1 MMRKHQASGEERT
14 RGLDRGALRYLA
26 RCGQRHARSAHC
38 RRGGGGDPRR
48 DLRRAGTRDATSGE
62 APLAQGSSVPVI
74 GETISLAL
82 EEAAGLGRER
92 RVSPVELTEAC
103 LAGIEAVEPRL
114 SAFVTVTA
122 DLARAQAREAEGEI
136 VAGHYRGPLH
146 GIPVAVKDLFATKGI
161 RTTAGSRILANG
173 APKDESTVVRKLHEA
188 GAVLLGKLGLHEF
201 AYGISSV
208 NPHFGDVRNP
218 WDTTKIPGG
227 SSGGSAVA
235 VVAGEAYATLGSD
248 TGGSIRI
255 PAALCGCVGLK
266 PTFGRASLF
275 GAVPLAWS
283 LDHPGPL
290 ARTVRD
296 VALATGAIAGYDPR
310 DPVSAE
316 RPVPDFLEGIDQ
328 GARGLRV
335 GVPTDHVWE
344 ECDPAIAGT
353 VRAALEML
361 ARAGADVREIR
372 SPRAAEYAKAAATV
386 LGVEARAYH
395 EGAFPGRS
403 AEYGPLIRA
412 RLLSQGDV
420 DADAY
425 ARPMRL
431 LLEARA
437 GAADHDLEGVDVLAM
452 PTVPTRAWTIEE
464 AKEVGRPS
472 EWTRITRIFDLTGQ
486 PAISIPCGMDP
497 DGLPIGLQFAAR
509 MWDEA
514 GALRAARA
522 YELARGPFPLP
533 PLDG

>member
-1 MMRKHQASGEERT
+1 MPVTAQDTAYLTLEAAADAI
-14 RGLDRGALRYLA
+14 RGRRLSPVSLTETCLA
-26 RCGQRHARSAHC
+26 R
-38 RRGGGGDPRR
+38 
-48 DLRRAGTRDATSGE
+48 
-62 APLAQGSSVPVI
+62 
-74 GETISLAL
+74 
-82 EEAAGLGRER
+82 
-92 RVSPVELTEAC
+92 
-103 LAGIEAVEPRL
+103 IEALEPRL
-114 SAFVTVTA
+114 NAFVTVTA
-122 DLARAQAREAEGEI
+122 ELAREQAREAEREI
-136 VAGHYRGPLH
+136 DAGRYRGPLH

-161 RTTAGSRILANG
+161 RTTAGSKILANWI
-173 APKDESTVVRKLHEA
+173 PDEDATVVRRLREA

-208 NPHFGDVRNP
+208 NPHYGDVRNP

-235 VVAGEAYATLGSD
+235 VVAGEAYAALGSD

-275 GAVPLAWS
+275 GAVPLSWS

-296 VALATGAIAGYDPR
+296 VALVTMAIAGHDPR
-310 DPVSAE
+310 DPISAD
-316 RPVPDFLEGIDQ
+316 RPVPDLLEGIEQ
-328 GARGLRV
+328 GAPRLRV

-344 ECDPAIAGT
+344 ECDPSIGGA
-353 VRAALEML
+353 VRAAIDAL

-372 SPRAAEYAKAAATV
+372 WPRAAEYAKAASAV

-395 EGAFPGRS
+395 DGAFPGRA

-412 RLLSQGDV
+412 RLASQGNV
-420 DADAY
+420 DAETY
-425 ARPMRL
+425 ARSMRL

-437 GAADHDLEGVDVLAM
+437 GGADRDLDGVDVIAM
-452 PTVPTRAWTIEE
+452 PAVPTRAWTIEE
-464 AKEVGRPS
+464 AKEIARPS

-486 PAISIPCGMDP
+486 PAISLPCGVDP
-497 DGLPIGLQFAAR
+497 GGLPIGLQFAAR

-514 GALRAARA
+514 AALRAARA
-522 YELARGPFPLP
+522 YELVRGPFPLP
-533 PLDG
+533 SLGG

>member
-1 MMRKHQASGEERT
+1 MPATTPDATATLTLEAAAERVRT
-14 RGLDRGALRYLA
+14 GQISPVSLTESCLA
-26 RCGQRHARSAHC
+26 R
-38 RRGGGGDPRR
+38 
-48 DLRRAGTRDATSGE
+48 
-62 APLAQGSSVPVI
+62 
-74 GETISLAL
+74 
-82 EEAAGLGRER
+82 
-92 RVSPVELTEAC
+92 
-103 LAGIEAVEPRL
+103 IEALEPRL
-114 SAFVTVTA
+114 NAFITVTA
-122 DLARAQAREAEGEI
+122 ELAREAARRAEREI
-136 VAGHYRGPLH
+136 AAGRYRGPLH

-161 RTTAGSRILANG
+161 RTTAGSRILADWI
-173 APKDESTVVRKLHEA
+173 PDEDATVVRRLGEA

-218 WDTTKIPGG
+218 WDPTKIPGG

-296 VALATGAIAGYDPR
+296 VAIAITAIAGYDPR
-310 DPVSAE
+310 DPVSSD
-316 RPVPDFLEGIDQ
+316 RPLPDLLSRIDEGAQ
-328 GARGLRV
+328 RLPV
-335 GVPTDHVWE
+335 GVPTDHVWD
-344 ECDPAIAGT
+344 ECDPAIAGA
-353 VRAALEML
+353 VRAAIETL
-361 ARAGADVREIR
+361 ARGGADVREIR
-372 SPRAAEYAKAAATV
+372 WPRAAEYAKAASVV

-395 EGAFPGRS
+395 DGAFPGRAS
-403 AEYGPLIRA
+403 EYGPLIRA
-412 RLLSQGDV
+412 RLASQGDV
-420 DADAY
+420 DAEAY
-425 ARPMRL
+425 ARSMRL

-437 GAADHDLEGVDVLAM
+437 GADRDLEGVDVLAM

-486 PAISIPCGMDP
+486 PAISIPCGLDP
-497 DGLPIGLQFAAR
+497 EGLPIGLQFAAR

-514 GALRAARA
+514 AALRAARA
-522 YELARGPFPLP
+522 YELLRGPFPLP
-533 PLDG
+533 PLNG

>member
-1 MMRKHQASGEERT
+1 MAATTHDAM
-14 RGLDRGALRYLA
+14 LDMTLEAAAAAIRARELSPVSLVESCLA
-26 RCGQRHARSAHC
+26 R
-38 RRGGGGDPRR
+38 
-48 DLRRAGTRDATSGE
+48 
-62 APLAQGSSVPVI
+62 I
-74 GETISLAL
+74 ETL
-82 EEAAGLGRER
+82 
-92 RVSPVELTEAC
+92 
-103 LAGIEAVEPRL
+103 EPRL
-114 SAFVTVTA
+114 NAFISVTA
-122 DLARAQAREAEGEI
+122 DLAREQARQAEREI
-136 VAGHYRGPLH
+136 QAGRHRGPLH

-161 RTTAGSRILANG
+161 RTTAGSRILADWV
-173 APKDESTVVRKLHEA
+173 PDEDATVVRKLREA

-208 NPHFGDVRNP
+208 NPHYGDVRNP

-235 VVAGEAYATLGSD
+235 VVAGEAYAALGSD

-275 GAVPLAWS
+275 GAVPLSWS

-296 VALATGAIAGYDPR
+296 VALAMTAIAGYDPR
-310 DPVSAE
+310 DPVSAD
-316 RPVPDFLEGIDQ
+316 RPVTDLLVDIDR
-328 GARGLRV
+328 GAQKLRV
-335 GVPTDHVWE
+335 GVPTDHVWD
-344 ECDPAIAGT
+344 ECDPAIASS
-353 VRAALEML
+353 VRAAIEAL
-361 ARAGADVREIR
+361 ARAGAEVREIR
-372 SPRAAEYAKAAATV
+372 WPRAAEYAKAASAI

-403 AEYGPLIRA
+403 SEYGPLVRA
-412 RLLSQGDV
+412 RLASQGDV
-420 DADAY
+420 DAETY
-425 ARPMRL
+425 ARSMTL
-431 LLEARA
+431 LREARA
-437 GAADHDLEGVDVLAM
+437 GLADRDLDRIDVLAM

-486 PAISIPCGMDP
+486 PAISIPCGTDP
-497 DGLPIGLQFAAR
+497 DDLPIGLQFAAR

-514 GALRAARA
+514 AALRAARA
-522 YELARGPFPLP
+522 YELVRGPFPLP

>member
-1 MMRKHQASGEERT
+1 MPATTHDT
-14 RGLDRGALRYLA
+14 LRMTIEAAAEAIRAREISPVSLLESCLA
-26 RCGQRHARSAHC
+26 R
-38 RRGGGGDPRR
+38 
-48 DLRRAGTRDATSGE
+48 
-62 APLAQGSSVPVI
+62 I
-74 GETISLAL
+74 ETL
-82 EEAAGLGRER
+82 
-92 RVSPVELTEAC
+92 
-103 LAGIEAVEPRL
+103 EPRL
-114 SAFVTVTA
+114 NAFITVTA
-122 DLARAQAREAEGEI
+122 DLAREQAREAEREI
-136 VAGHYRGPLH
+136 QAGRYKGPLH

-161 RTTAGSRILANG
+161 RTTAGSRILADWLPTED
-173 APKDESTVVRKLHEA
+173 ATVVRRLREA

-235 VVAGEAYATLGSD
+235 VVASEAYAALGSD

-275 GAVPLAWS
+275 GAIPLSWS

-296 VALATGAIAGYDPR
+296 VALAMTTIAGYDPR
-310 DPVSAE
+310 DPVSVD
-316 RPVPDFLEGIDQ
+316 RPVEDLLAGIDR
-328 GARGLRV
+328 GARTLRV
-335 GVPTDHVWE
+335 GVPTDHVWD
-344 ECDPAIAGT
+344 ECDPAIAAS
-353 VRAALEML
+353 VRAAIEAL
-361 ARAGADVREIR
+361 ARAGAEVREIR
-372 SPRAAEYAKAAATV
+372 WPRAAEYARAASAI

-403 AEYGPLIRA
+403 SEYGPLVRA
-412 RLLSQGDV
+412 RLSSQGDV
-420 DADAY
+420 DAETY
-425 ARPMRL
+425 ARSMKL
-431 LLEARA
+431 LREARS
-437 GAADHDLEGVDVLAM
+437 GVADRDLDGVDVLAM

-486 PAISIPCGMDP
+486 PAVSLPCGFDP

-514 GALRAARA
+514 AALRAARA
-522 YELARGPFPLP
+522 YELVRGPFPLP

>member
-1 MMRKHQASGEERT
+1 VAVAS
-14 RGLDRGALRYLA
+14 D
-26 RCGQRHARSAHC
+26 
-38 RRGGGGDPRR
+38 
-48 DLRRAGTRDATSGE
+48 
-62 APLAQGSSVPVI
+62 
-74 GETISLAL
+74 TINLAL
-82 EEAAGLGRER
+82 EETAALVRDR

-103 LAGIEAVEPRL
+103 LARIGAAEPRL
-114 SAFVTVTA
+114 NAFVTVTA
-122 DLARAQAREAEGEI
+122 DLARAQARDAEGEI
-136 VAGHYRGPLH
+136 AAGHYRGPLH

-161 RTTAGSRILANG
+161 RTTAGSRILADWIPEED
-173 APKDESTVVRKLHEA
+173 ATVVRKLREA

-218 WDTTKIPGG
+218 WDTRKIPGG

-235 VVAGEAYATLGSD
+235 VVAGEAYAALGSD

-296 VALATGAIAGYDPR
+296 VAVAMRAIAGYDPR
-310 DPVSAE
+310 DPISAD
-316 RPVPDFLEGIDQ
+316 RPVPDLLDGIDK
-328 GARGLRV
+328 GAKGLRV
-335 GVPTDHVWE
+335 GVPTDHVWD
-344 ECDPAIAGT
+344 ECDPAIAGA
-353 VRAALEML
+353 VRAAIESL

-372 SPRAAEYAKAAATV
+372 WPRAADYAKAASTI

-395 EGAFPGRS
+395 EGAFPGRA
-403 AEYGPLIRA
+403 AEYGPLVRA

-420 DADAY
+420 DADTY
-425 ARPMRL
+425 ARSMRL

-437 GAADHDLEGVDVLAM
+437 GAADSDLDGVDVFAM

-464 AKEVGRPS
+464 AKQVGRPS

-486 PAISIPCGMDP
+486 PAISVPCGMDP

-514 GALRAARA
+514 GALGAARA
-522 YELARGPFPLP
+522 YELVRGPFPLA
-533 PLDG
+533 PLEG